1 MPSSSLGCDLISL
14 PPSLAHSASHQP
26 LCCAPSRH
34 TCSRPD
40 FAFAASSAHIVSYF
54 LEVSAHVSLRRKA
67 FHEHRYLKCLVS
79 TPQPKSHLSF
89 LCLIVFRSHSAVWCH
104 ALLVSVYLFIVCF
117 LTGDGTSMGQAFVSL
132 ITASSVPRR
141 KPAMVLN
148 MQKILAT
155 RVGCQLNHTWTG
167 SRSNTANAPHATQR
181 DAQFLSPMKG
191 I

>member
-1 MPSSSLGCDLISL
+1 MPSSLLGCDLISL

-26 LCCAPSRH
+26 LRCAPLLH
-34 TCSRPD
+34 TCSRPG

-54 LEVSAHVSLRRKA
+54 LEVSAHVFLRRKA

-89 LCLIVFRSHSAVWCH
+89 LGLIFLRSHSTVWCH
-104 ALLVSVYLFIVCF
+104 ALLVAVCLLVYCLFPDW
-117 LTGDGTSMGQAFVSL
+117 DGTSMGRAFVSL

-155 RVGCQLNHTWTG
+155 
-167 SRSNTANAPHATQR
+167 
-181 DAQFLSPMKG
+181 
-191 I
+191 